1 LKKEEKLSPVNV
13 PSPDRWSP
21 TLGFRRSTSNQDIS
35 VFDFDDDIIV
45 EPMPAPSRRMSFE
58 RKSVADV
65 EATQVPCKRSS
76 LEKKT
81 MVDLEP
87 IQAPC
92 KRPSLDKKTIT
103 DVEPTEAPC
112 KRSPLEKKT
121 MVDVEPT
128 EAPSKRPS
136 LEKKTMVDVE
146 PTRAPCKRPSLEEKM
161 DTDIELKSS
170 ISTCVPLISLR
181 RVYIPSPFVEDH
193 VCFYDEKFFFHI
205 SNF

>member
-13 PSPDRWSP
+13 PSPDQWSP

-92 KRPSLDKKTIT
+92 KRPSLDKKTMT

-121 MVDVEPT
+121 TTNVEPT
-128 EAPSKRPS
+128 Q
-136 LEKKTMVDVE
+136 
-146 PTRAPCKRPSLEEKM
+146 APCKRPSLEEKM
-161 DTDIELKSS
+161 DADIELKSS